1 MPRAVRLLFAD
12 PRVELL
18 ERGSDLWV
26 VSGVDPDRLASLVDD
41 ASSVP
46 AVRDSIDD
54 VAEDAVVV
62 HVAMGPDGPASVDA
76 YRSVVSNRNC
86 YSHLTDDGTLILTDQ
101 YRNAVSQVP
110 AADRTVAE
118 TAVADHLLFR
128 NPVAPTTY
136 LDEIRA
142 LEHGAWVHWDLASG
156 ERKQARVGTLGGNA
170 EVGADR
176 PAAIGETLESV
187 LDRGADGPSAVTN
200 MLSGGV
206 DSTLAGTYLDDAPA
220 VVMEPDAP
228 ELAFECEYANDA
240 VELLDV
246 DARAVPLRE
255 ADYADQLA
263 TSMERLGFPSH
274 YSATAAMDAVF
285 GADDGRRYVN
295 GEGADALFGLT
306 GTKGFRAAARFD
318 DLVPQPMAATLTSL
332 PGSLGEYVSTFALQA
347 ERARRPPSHPRSFA
361 QQFAFFTD
369 PAVVADF
376 VGESAVRE
384 RARRQYE
391 YVADR
396 VEGLVDDPW
405 EAQLELG
412 HLLSFFAHN
421 TVTQWRQLAYAHGKS
436 LFAPFNTRSVA
447 TLSQSIPASE
457 RYATDRLLPQRSTTK
472 HLPKRLLDRRLPAY
486 DTDKPKGG
494 GVFPRERFFE
504 SGCLEDVF
512 DRYEPP
518 SFVPESM
525 YEDHVESWGPLTWN
539 LVTWAIWRDQVL
551 ENDDLAVLDGTTEV
565 VCDGDVQV
573 DRVGDSGTE
582 MRTEVRSS

>member
-1 MPRAVRLLFAD
+1 
-12 PRVELL
+12 
-18 ERGSDLWV
+18 
-26 VSGVDPDRLASLVDD
+26 
-41 ASSVP
+41 
-46 AVRDSIDD
+46 
-54 VAEDAVVV
+54 
-62 HVAMGPDGPASVDA
+62 
-76 YRSVVSNRNC
+76 
-86 YSHLTDDGTLILTDQ
+86 
-101 YRNAVSQVP
+101 
-110 AADRTVAE
+110 
-118 TAVADHLLFR
+118 
-128 NPVAPTTY
+128 
-136 LDEIRA
+136 
-142 LEHGAWVHWDLASG
+142 
-156 ERKQARVGTLGGNA
+156 
-170 EVGADR
+170 
-176 PAAIGETLESV
+176 
-187 LDRGADGPSAVTN
+187 

-255 ADYADQLA
+255 ADYADQLRD
-263 TSMERLGFPSH
+263 EYG
-274 YSATAAMDAVF
+274 AAGLSLPLQRDSR
-285 GADDGRRYVN
+285 DGRRFR
-295 GEGADALFGLT
+295 GGRRPALRQRRRADALFGLT

-347 ERARRPPSHPRSFA
+347 ERARRPPSHPGRSPSSSLSSP
-361 QQFAFFTD
+361 TRRWS
-369 PAVVADF
+369 PTS
-376 VGESAVRE
+376 SASRRARE

-396 VEGLVDDPW
+396 VEGSTT
-405 EAQLELG
+405 LG
-412 HLLSFFAHN
+412 GTARTGPPPEFLRPQHRHPVAPA
-421 TVTQWRQLAYAHGKS
+421 AYAHGKS

-457 RYATDRLLPQRSTTK
+457 ALRDRPALAPAVDDQTPPEATARPPPPGLRHGQ
-472 HLPKRLLDRRLPAY
+472 AE
-486 DTDKPKGG
+486 GG

-582 MRTEVRSS
+582 MRDRSTIQLSESDSSAGIRSPESRHSTGCETGLSVCGKIYAAEGGVSIESERVRTRSFFAHVFTRG